1 MEAKPADL
9 LLCDSLILWVSDGA
23 GEGGPSYLR
32 TTRRRRRPP
41 GRAAG
46 CVGGVF
52 PVRPAASPHLLAPPP
67 LPGVTGGGAAA
78 APQPR
83 FGGTELSSARRGG
96 GGGEQPA
103 PGAPVR
109 RSEGREGRPGGERG
123 ETGGGWGYERGCGNG
138 ACVRNGAVFAAGEM
152 LWRAAFKCRCG
163 RLNVL

>member
-1 MEAKPADL
+1 MAAMEAKPADL

-67 LPGVTGGGAAA
+67 LPGVTGGGRPPPLSRALAGRSS
-78 APQPR
+78 PQPGEAGVEVSSPPR
-83 FGGTELSSARRGG
+83 GLLSGGLRGGRAARAASGEKLEAVGGTSVAAVTG
-96 GGGEQPA
+96 PA
-103 PGAPVR
+103 
-109 RSEGREGRPGGERG
+109 
-123 ETGGGWGYERGCGNG
+123 
-138 ACVRNGAVFAAGEM
+138 
-152 LWRAAFKCRCG
+152 
-163 RLNVL
+163 